1 MSEARQELLE
11 RLVGHVAE
19 NGMSDASLR
28 ELALAVGTS
37 HRMLLYHFGSREGM
51 VAAVVATVEASQ
63 RQVLQD
69 LAENAT
75 TPEQLVADQWRVLCD
90 PAVAPFVRLFFEVV
104 AQAMFERPGT
114 EGFLDSLTEPWLQ
127 AGTDAATRLDIEV
140 DPDEIRLGVAVVRG
154 LLLEAVTSGDVD
166 ASTRSLERFLAMWGA
181 SRS

>member
-1 MSEARQELLE
+1 MSEARQQLLD
-11 RLVGHVAE
+11 RVVAHVAE

-28 ELALAVGTS
+28 DLAQSVGTS
-37 HRMLLYHFGSREGM
+37 HRMLLYHFGSREGL

-75 TPEQLVADQWRVLCD
+75 TPEQIVADQWQVLSD
-90 PAVAPFVRLFFEVV
+90 PALAPFVRLFFEVV

-114 EGFLDSLTEPWLQ
+114 EGFLDSLTEPWLEV
-127 AGTDAATRLDIEV
+127 GRDAAARLGLDV
-140 DPDEIRLGVAVVRG
+140 DPDEIRLGIAVIRG

-166 ASTRSLERFLAMWGA
+166 ASTRSLERFLALWA
-181 SRS
+181 SGRS